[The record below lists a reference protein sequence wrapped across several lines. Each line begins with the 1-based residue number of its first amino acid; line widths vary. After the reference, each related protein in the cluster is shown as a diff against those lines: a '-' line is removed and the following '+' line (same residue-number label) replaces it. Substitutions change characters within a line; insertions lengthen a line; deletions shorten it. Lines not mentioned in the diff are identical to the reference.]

1 MAIWFNKISSQ
12 DIARIPL
19 KGLTSTLSISFTK
32 IDDNCLYAKMPVS
45 EAHLQPYGILH
56 GGATIALGETLA
68 SVASYLTLDPE
79 QFRCVGQNIEA
90 NHLRPAASGHVYGC
104 ATLKHKGRRQ
114 QVWDVE
120 IVDDEQRLISI
131 QRITMAVIKP
141 R

>member
-1 MAIWFNKISSQ
+1 MSIWFQEIDADFTDK
-12 DIARIPL
+12 IPL
-19 KGLTSTLSISFTK
+19 KGLTNTLEISFTK
-32 IDDNCLYAKMPVS
+32 IEGDSLYGKMPVT
-45 EAHLQPYGILH
+45 EKHLQPYGLLH

-68 SVASYLTLDPE
+68 SVAAYLTLDPE
-79 QFRCVGQNIEA
+79 VNRCVGQNIEA
-90 NHLRPAASGHVYGC
+90 NHLRPVSTGTVYGC

-120 IVDDEQRLISI
+120 ITDDHEKLISI